1 VVEHGLFIGLA
12 DISLIGKDVEVRRA
26 KLSNQPDQ

>member
-12 DISLIGKDVEVRRA
+12 HAAIVAGPSGVRVIERR
-26 KLSNQPDQ
+26 